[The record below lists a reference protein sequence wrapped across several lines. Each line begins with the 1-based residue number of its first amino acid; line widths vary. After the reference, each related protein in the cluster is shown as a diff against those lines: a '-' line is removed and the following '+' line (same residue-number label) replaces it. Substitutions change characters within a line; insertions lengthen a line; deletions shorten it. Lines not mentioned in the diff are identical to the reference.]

1 MLSEAEVV
9 AVEKSE
15 SDSHRDPLLPADAEP
30 SLVAVS
36 ADDAP
41 DSEPLPLGAAAA
53 AASSSSSPSSP
64 RRCQNKTPLLPSRRE
79 RLLERLDSLLG
90 CRYRRRDKDGGS
102 RRCRVTGADGSPS
115 RRRG

>member
-15 SDSHRDPLLPADAEP
+15 SDSHRDPLFPADAEL
-30 SLVAVS
+30 SLV
-36 ADDAP
+36 DDAQ
-41 DSEPLPLGAAAA
+41 DSEPLPLGVAAAA

-64 RRCQNKTPLLPSRRE
+64 RRCQNKPPLLPSRRE

-90 CRYRRRDKDGGS
+90 RRCRRDKDGGGS
-102 RRCRVTGADGSPS
+102 RRCRAAGAGGSPS